1 MLRIERKRDFFEAA
15 NLQYAPDENG
25 YLLIYLDEFH
35 ISMHSE
41 EMYNWSP
48 INIKAIPS
56 VNPNSWI
63 MSF

>member
-1 MLRIERKRDFFEAA
+1 MKTRLFEAA
-15 NLQYAPDENG
+15 YLQYARDEND
-25 YLLIYLDEFH
+25 YSLIYLDEFH

-48 INIKAIPS
+48 ISTKAIIS